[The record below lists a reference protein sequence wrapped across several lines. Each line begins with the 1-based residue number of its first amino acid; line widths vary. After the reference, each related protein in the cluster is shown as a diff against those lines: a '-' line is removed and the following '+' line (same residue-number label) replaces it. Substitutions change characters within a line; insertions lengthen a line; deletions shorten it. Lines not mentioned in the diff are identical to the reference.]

1 MVTHGSLLLLS
12 VKEVIAQVV
21 IRRGRGGKLTSKTKW
36 PAERERA
43 CRLSLY
49 QIGYVH
55 GHLLNGGVVE
65 RFNVP

>member
-36 PAERERA
+36 PAERERE
-43 CRLSLY
+43 LVGFLY
-49 QIGYVH
+49 IRSATFMGISSM
-55 GHLLNGGVVE
+55 VVL
-65 RFNVP
+65 